1 MESKYCICTCM
12 QILTVDFVLINQ
24 KSLSSTLLLTK
35 EHMSVF
41 VVKSIVIQMNG
52 LDYGSIHSIKY
63 RVWD

>member
-1 MESKYCICTCM
+1 M
-12 QILTVDFVLINQ
+12 QILMVDFVLINQ